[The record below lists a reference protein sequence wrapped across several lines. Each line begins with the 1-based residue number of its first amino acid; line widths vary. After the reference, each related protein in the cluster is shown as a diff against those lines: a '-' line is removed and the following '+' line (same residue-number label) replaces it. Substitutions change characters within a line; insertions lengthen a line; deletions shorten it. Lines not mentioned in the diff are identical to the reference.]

1 MEQEYI
7 LIHNSNKLED
17 RQAIGYF
24 RSKKDIELNEKDIYY
39 DMLTEK
45 QILEIADKLDID
57 LSELL
62 VSDLKGRENFSDEE
76 LLKLM
81 ANNPDNF
88 KTPIVIS
95 KEKSYIVDSPLNL
108 IKE

>member
-45 QILEIADKLDID
+45 QILEVADKLDID